1 MLDPTCCALTTARSG
16 STLLCR
22 TLLAY
27 LRHDQGSVQDTCLCR
42 VPDDAEKHSIPAV
55 EPWSRAPL
63 APQGLGIIP

>member
-27 LRHDQGSVQDTCLCR
+27 LRHDQG
-42 VPDDAEKHSIPAV
+42 
-55 EPWSRAPL
+55 
-63 APQGLGIIP
+63 